1 MDVAPLA
8 LWNPNG
14 GLNLATK
21 DCEIDGFFSK
31 DELEPSEWVSTMI
44 KGFAT
49 FVEFPFACR
58 ERQCIDFFKKL
69 EKVWE
74 KKATVVNTR
83 RAGISS
89 QKGMRELK
97 NLVSTINYERQF
109 GRSSRGTLKASR
121 LGLSVY
127 L

>member
-8 LWNPNG
+8 LWDPNG

-21 DCEIDGFFSK
+21 DCETNGFFSK
-31 DELEPSEWVSTMI
+31 DELEPSEWVSMMI
-44 KGFAT
+44 KGLAT
-49 FVEFPFACR
+49 FVEFPIACC
-58 ERQCIDFFKKL
+58 ERQCTDFFKKL

-74 KKATVVNTR
+74 KQATVVNTR

-97 NLVSTINYERQF
+97 NLISTINYER
-109 GRSSRGTLKASR
+109 
-121 LGLSVY
+121 
-127 L
+127 